1 MGRENTP
8 MLWTQRLF
16 LRRFRADDA
25 AALLAIL
32 SDPEVT
38 AYLPMFPLA
47 SLDEAKEHLN
57 SAYLQYYARP
67 SGYRYAVCLR
77 GEESPVGEVHV
88 SDSDSLDF
96 GYFLRRSHWGRGL
109 ITEAGRAVMARL
121 QADGVPYITATHDVN
136 NPASGAV
143 MKKLGMRYRYSY
155 RELWQPKNIWVTFR
169 MYQCNLD
176 GREDRVYRKYWEIY
190 ADHFVETGV

>member
-1 MGRENTP
+1 MGQENTP

-25 AALLAIL
+25 AALYAIL

-77 GEESPVGEVHV
+77 GRTV
-88 SDSDSLDF
+88 
-96 GYFLRRSHWGRGL
+96 RSGKCMSRTATAATLG
-109 ITEAGRAVMARL
+109 IFCAGR
-121 QADGVPYITATHDVN
+121 T
-136 NPASGAV
+136 GAA
-143 MKKLGMRYRYSY
+143 GS
-155 RELWQPKNIWVTFR
+155 
-169 MYQCNLD
+169 
-176 GREDRVYRKYWEIY
+176 
-190 ADHFVETGV
+190 